1 MNFPRL
7 GGDRFEVE
15 GVFADG
21 GGMGV
26 LYLAR
31 DTRCA
36 NNRVLL
42 KTTRYDAGP
51 RARNLRYTVD
61 EALAHI
67 QKARKILEWERKV
80 LVRFR
85 NEGLNNLPS
94 ANNWFTD
101 KSLTLEASY
110 EGKFGEVIIPQE
122 ILGSEPYLVLELIPG
137 EILEDRM
144 TKPEFRADLELH
156 LLSIAREVLTIFIR
170 LHREVDV
177 GDQKGVFLYQD
188 LKPANIIVSGDDY
201 FTLIDFGGVT
211 LKLGEKTTEP
221 TAGCITMG
229 YAAPEASGGREA
241 YIDARFDVYTLGAT
255 LWHAVTLQVPREM
268 GEFPVLDPRA
278 LHSSGLSQATIEILT
293 RALAPDP
300 SERYPSAA
308 AMRKDVMER
317 LRSLRSA

>member
-1 MNFPRL
+1 MTFPRL

-21 GGMGV
+21 GGMGL

-85 NEGLNNLPS
+85 NEGLNNIPS
-94 ANNWFTD
+94 ANHWFVD
-101 KSLTLEASY
+101 RSLTLEPSY
-110 EGKFGEVIIPQE
+110 EGKFGRVVIPE
-122 ILGSEPYLVLELIPG
+122 AVLNTEPYLVLELIPG
-137 EILEDRM
+137 EILETRM
-144 TKPEFRADLELH
+144 QKPEFRENLELH

-170 LHREVDV
+170 LHRQVDV
-177 GDQKGVFLYQD
+177 GSQKGMFLYQD

-241 YIDARFDVYTLGAT
+241 YIDPRFDVYTLGAT
-255 LWHAVTLQVPREM
+255 LWQAVTLQDPRDM
-268 GEFPVLDPRA
+268 GEFPNLDPRA
-278 LHSSGLSQATIEILT
+278 LHSAGLSGPMIQILT
-293 RALAPDP
+293 RALARDPDA
-300 SERYPSAA
+300 RYPSAA
-308 AMRKDVMER
+308 AMRKDVLDR
-317 LRSLRSA
+317 LRELRQS